1 MLQFTPFAFEP
12 ARGFPLNRAGAIES
26 ISAGERVHCVP
37 HDDPTGDVVLREVA
51 KSYHNPPQPLY
62 VVKVGDLSIWTTQH
76 HPFWTD
82 DRGWVAAA
90 ELCNGD
96 LLRTLDGTLLPV
108 AEVRV
113 SDIIEPVFN
122 LRVEECH
129 TFFVGDDR
137 CSILMHNQS
146 PATSSAAT
154 FAPVVVPRP
163 APSSAAPAGAGSV
176 RSSLSP
182 PSSVGVP
189 AHIPSTGTPDDE
201 EPRNADEVRAFGWL
215 PDLGGDNYSRQRLI
229 KNYRK
234 NIQDRATA
242 DFNKRL
248 EGLRDYA
255 QEYVDQG
262 LISQEDADRIVAGAK
277 GPFIH
282 AAGQPFD
289 SIRDAENQLAAE
301 AQRIRA
307 KEGETDAPS
316 PPVPSTDAGGA
327 RKGGGRNQNTPRQM
341 SVGDAGH
348 HVPAVRKSRDRP
360 FEIDRNDKSRPTIH
374 VIGNDTDKARAH
386 WRMHEAERPYIG
398 RRQGDFSGTDRELF
412 DAYRKSYEDLG
423 DIRVDVRSP
432 DGKTTL
438 GTNVSLVEAIDLIE
452 NYLSK

>member
-1 MLQFTPFAFEP
+1 M
-12 ARGFPLNRAGAIES
+12 
-26 ISAGERVHCVP
+26 
-37 HDDPTGDVVLREVA
+37 
-51 KSYHNPPQPLY
+51 
-62 VVKVGDLSIWTTQH
+62 VKVGDLSIWTTQH

-122 LRVEECH
+122 VRVEERH

-137 CSILMHNQS
+137 CSILVHNQS

-282 AAGQPFD
+282 AEGQPFD

-327 RKGGGRNQNTPRQM
+327 RKGGGRKGAEGYSAAAQVPKEPVTWTNASPEYIKHTRHEFEKSGGVREQFWKNEYENNREAYTSQNQALIKQ
-341 SVGDAGH
+341 GKA
-348 HVPAVRKSRDRP
+348 P
-360 FEIDRNDKSRPTIH
+360 F
-374 VIGNDTDKARAH
+374 
-386 WRMHEAERPYIG
+386 
-398 RRQGDFSGTDRELF
+398 GTD
-412 DAYRKSYEDLG
+412 
-423 DIRVDVRSP
+423 
-432 DGKTTL
+432 GKPMVL
-438 GTNVSLVEAIDLIE
+438 HHKIPIEYGGTNNFANLQPMRYTDHSLTPHFGPMHTPPFP
-452 NYLSK
+452 K